1 MLLNS
6 NEYSVLPRNRRWY
19 HMLLDMEGLLT
30 NPMRLRHLVRLS
42 MVNKEFQRA
51 LSFVLKRFS
60 KQHWVFYPGSKSK
73 LLLFDADGHYMTIR
87 CIEDDIFRVGHAGV
101 NYVVTQNLSSV
112 HFASFSGYT
121 YYPSES
127 FGEVFRLLL
136 QDLHVKKGVRRT
148 SRRLGV
154 PVKRPVAKIW
164 FENTDNNTPHA
175 PLGRLNLQVHVDF
188 RHMHLMATARRWL
201 HHRYGD
207 YERDATGDG
216 VQLCLWLQCVKFD

>member
-101 NYVVTQNLSSV
+101 NYVVTQNLSSA

-121 YYPSES
+121 YYPSET